1 MNKRRNVITKKAWE
15 EQEKNGRTTKQSLN
29 IGLEFWFWLQSF
41 SEKFGEQKK
50 KTPAQRSLRKI

>member
-29 IGLEFWFWLQSF
+29 IGLNSG
-41 SEKFGEQKK
+41 FGYSHFQRNLESKK